1 VKKQS
6 SDNSQNINPI
16 LLDVDF
22 IGDSEN
28 PITEEEK
35 LTISAFIRNSK
46 KPDRIQLFID
56 QQELNKSNP

>member
-1 VKKQS
+1 MKKQS